1 MLINY
6 FIVVAPEI
14 VSITKDKI
22 VDLSIYSQTTLTCK
36 TRGVPA
42 PKIIWMKEGNNT
54 ILPSVGGTLTLTK
67 LKPRDI
73 GKYKCTA
80 FNGEGNVTKSIHLML
95 HCKSLLVMYFVPSNL
110 IH

>member
-6 FIVVAPEI
+6 FIIVAPEI

-22 VDLSIYSQTTLTCK
+22 VDLSISSQTTLTCK
-36 TRGVPA
+36 AQGVPA

-73 GKYKCTA
+73 GKYTCTA
-80 FNGEGNVTKSIHLML
+80 SNGEGNITKSVHLML
-95 HCKSLLVMYFVPSNL
+95 YCKSLLVMDFVPNNL
-110 IH
+110 LH